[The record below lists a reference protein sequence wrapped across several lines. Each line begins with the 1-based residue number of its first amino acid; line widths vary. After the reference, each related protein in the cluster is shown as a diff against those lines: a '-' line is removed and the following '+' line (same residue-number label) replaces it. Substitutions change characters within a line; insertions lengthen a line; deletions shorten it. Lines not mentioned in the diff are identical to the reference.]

1 MTVLEKFPV
10 YTTIFFLLGAS
21 PVQMKTKSTTIRL
34 YSIFESFGAETQE
47 LKNSTIM
54 NYNRQ
59 GQLTD
64 STLYTHSIPLSKKY
78 IYVTGP
84 EEGVRLQKTYDKQV
98 ILSYHF
104 IYNLAGNRIS
114 TALYGVEDTLFWK
127 EYFKYDDKNRLV
139 KKIRYSPGSA
149 INPEN
154 LSAQERPGKLIW
166 GENYNYDST
175 GTVLEKE
182 EIYDGYVLEVTTFD
196 IDSLGIPQKRG
207 EYFDPSVIFRTM
219 YFHNEFGQLVSENTV
234 ERLGKSQESKSY
246 EYDGFGRRIKTIVYN
261 SDGLLMGTI
270 NKIYRELD
278 SRITEVQADSSGS
291 AFMEIETRLDQ
302 ENRPFVQAVIDEE
315 GRLTEKRVF
324 KYDIQNRVVSIKSY
338 DMLRRGKDDQEIP
351 ITVMTYE
358 YE

>member
-1 MTVLEKFPV
+1 MTVLEKFPI
-10 YTTIFFLLGAS
+10 YTTIFFLLGTN

-47 LKNSTIM
+47 LKNSTIL

-64 STLYTHSIPLSKKY
+64 STLYTHSIPLSKRY
-78 IYVTGP
+78 IYITGP
-84 EEGVRLQKTYDKQV
+84 EEGVRLQKTYDKKV

-104 IYNLAGNRIS
+104 TYNLEGNRIS

-127 EYFKYDDKNRLV
+127 EYLKYDINNRLV
-139 KKIRYSPGSA
+139 KKIRYSPGMA
-149 INPEN
+149 INSEN
-154 LSAQERPGKLIW
+154 LTVREQTGELIW

-175 GTVLEKE
+175 GTMLEKE
-182 EIYDGYVLEVTTFD
+182 EIYDGYILEVTTFNID
-196 IDSLGIPQKRG
+196 ILGVPQKRG

-219 YFHNEFGQLVSENTV
+219 YFHNEFGQLVNEITV
-234 ERLGKSQESKSY
+234 ERLGKSQESRSY
-246 EYDGFGRRIKTIVYN
+246 EYDGFGRRKKTIVYN
-261 SDGLLMGTI
+261 SDGLPIKTI

-278 SRITEVQADSSGS
+278 SRITEVQTDSAGS
-291 AFMEIETRLDQ
+291 VFMEIETRLDK
-302 ENRPFVQAVIDEE
+302 ENRPFVKAIIDEK
-315 GRLTEKRVF
+315 GRLTEKQVY
-324 KYDIQNRVVSIKSY
+324 KYDIKNRVASIKSY
-338 DMLRRGKDDQEIP
+338 DMLRRGKNDQEIP